1 MNAESYDDLPKDEE
15 LTGMLKDVVEQVRA
29 VPAPPEVVAR
39 LVDRAA
45 GWSTSVTAAP
55 AGVRHRPGPGKIR
68 WWGWAAV
75 ATLGLLAMAVAT
87 RDLWWKRPE
96 SIGIVS
102 PEPIASVSDPG
113 AQSPAP
119 KPHGA
124 TIGPPVVSP
133 KTNPVEKGSPRTAF
147 GGGALGRGAGALA
160 SRYLA
165 VAADA
170 PVLVST
176 GGKKPIPLGD
186 RQPYSSESTLHV
198 WDWSKGKESRPLD
211 AASPTG
217 MAVSPDGKWIVTRA
231 GQVIDV
237 ATGASRQLDNVLGQP
252 RGLRFAP
259 DGKALLLLSLQGSA
273 DPPRPGESAT
283 ARLLDFPSGKK
294 RCDIDGQWP
303 FTFACG
309 FTPDGSQV
317 CLMDKDKVLR
327 RWDAQTGKELGH
339 YEPAFDNSIRAIVV
353 SPDGK
358 RVAAAG
364 TRGDLYLWELA
375 EGKLLHKL
383 TATQMPDLTVL
394 TGLDSLAFS
403 PDGQRLAGGSFMR
416 LVLWETDSGKV
427 AHVFPNG
434 SGGGFHV
441 RFARD
446 GTQITTVT
454 EFFGT
459 RGNAGEDLLIYPQV
473 RHWDV
478 DSGKEIK

>member
-1 MNAESYDDLPKDEE
+1 MHAESYDDLPKDEE
-15 LTGMLKDVVEQVRA
+15 LTGMLKDVVQQVRA

-39 LVDRAA
+39 LVERAA
-45 GWSTSVTAAP
+45 GWSNPETAAR
-55 AGVRHRPGPGKIR
+55 AGAHPRRAHRRIY
-68 WWGWAAV
+68 WWAWPAV
-75 ATLGLLAMAVAT
+75 AALVFLAVAILT
-87 RDLWWKRPE
+87 KDHWLTGPVPVI
-96 SIGIVS
+96 S
-102 PEPIASVSDPG
+102 EPVAE
-113 AQSPAP
+113 APAP
-119 KPHGA
+119 TPKSRGA
-124 TIGPPVVSP
+124 MSGRSVASPNKSSVKEVPPLAAG
-133 KTNPVEKGSPRTAF
+133 GSL
-147 GGGALGRGAGALA
+147 GGSTSGRGAGGLA

-186 RQPYSSESTLHV
+186 RQPYSAESTLHV

-211 AASPTG
+211 AASPSG
-217 MAVSPDGKWIVTRA
+217 MAVSPDGKWIVTRT

-237 ATGASRQLDNVLGQP
+237 ATGASRQLDNIRGQP
-252 RGLRFAP
+252 RGLRFTP

-294 RCDIDGQWP
+294 RCDIDGLWP

-327 RWDAQTGKELGH
+327 RWDTQTGKELGH
-339 YEPAFDNSIRAIVV
+339 YEPAFENSIRAIVV

-375 EGKLLHKL
+375 GGKLLHKL

-403 PDGQRLAGGSFMR
+403 PDGQWLAGGSFMR

-427 AHVFPNG
+427 AQVFPNG
-434 SGGGFHV
+434 SGGAFHV

-446 GTQITTVT
+446 GKQITTVT

-478 DSGKEIK
+478 DGGKEIK